1 MAHPMQEHKAYKV
14 ERSRVKHISG
24 AHEDEQQDR
33 NLIRRMLNQHEQQEM
48 KVEGT
53 LKHRKRGGRV
63 DGMRDSLAV
72 SGEPARERMDKPAR
86 ARGGKVKSKKGVNV
100 NVIVAPQ
107 GPGHP
112 PPTPPIPAGG
122 AAPPPM
128 AGAAPRPPMPMPGVG
143 PGPGAPGGPPMPMRP
158 PMPPPPMGPRNI
170 GGRAY
175 AKGGGV
181 TPRPAWKEGIR
192 AGTKVQHSGN
202 KQDTSDIGRGKVVTY
217 AKGGR
222 IRRADGGDVSSV
234 GKGWVEGY
242 GDETPKPM
250 PAPASVGPMRP
261 TGQGTY
267 DPATGRV
274 KGFKTGGAI
283 DHPIKGG
290 MGPKFKGGAM
300 TGEARLQK
308 RDRARRNYKKAV

>member
-14 ERSRVKHISG
+14 ERQRVKHISG

-63 DGMRDSLAV
+63 DGQRDALAV

-143 PGPGAPGGPPMPMRP
+143 PGPGGPGGPGGPPMRP
-158 PMPPPPMGPRNI
+158 PMPPMPMGPRNI

-202 KQDTSDIGRGKVVTY
+202 KHDTSDIGRGKVVTY
-217 AKGGR
+217 A
-222 IRRADGGDVSSV
+222 
-234 GKGWVEGY
+234 
-242 GDETPKPM
+242 
-250 PAPASVGPMRP
+250 
-261 TGQGTY
+261 
-267 DPATGRV
+267 
-274 KGFKTGGAI
+274 TGGAVE
-283 DHPIKGG
+283 HPVKGG